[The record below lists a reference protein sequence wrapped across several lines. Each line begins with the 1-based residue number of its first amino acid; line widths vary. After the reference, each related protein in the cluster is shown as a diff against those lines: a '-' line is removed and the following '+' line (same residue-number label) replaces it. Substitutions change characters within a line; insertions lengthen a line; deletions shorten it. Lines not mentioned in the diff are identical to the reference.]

1 MNAKDRTRHRQKKM
15 RRYARRA
22 VELLR
27 RNAAYD
33 KIDARLDAL
42 EQAVKRTAERLATT
56 TSSDSVPK

>member
-1 MNAKDRTRHRQKKM
+1 M